1 MAKNYVQDGQ
11 QITLIA
17 PAGGVE
23 SGKPYAIGS
32 LVVVA
37 LIDAAEGEPF
47 SAAPGGVWELDAT
60 AGLGVGA
67 AVGLLDGAVVPATTE
82 NAVAC
87 GALITAE
94 AGGTANVLLK

>member
-1 MAKNYVQDGQ
+1 MAKNYVEDGQ

-47 SAAPGGVWELDAT
+47 SAAPGGVWELPVAS
-60 AGLGVGA
+60 GLAVGS
-67 AVGLLDGAVVPATTE
+67 AVGLLDGAVVAAATE
-82 NAVAC
+82 NAVPC
-87 GALITAE
+87 GALLTAE
-94 AGGTANVLLK
+94 SGGTANVLLK